1 MINNYLLEIQSKN
14 ISWPL
19 KKGDFKLAASYSDAH
34 GTEQLQHSVDFLC
47 PVGTKVLAV
56 LPGTVT
62 DVVDHFKEYGDKLKF
77 AQKVNYI
84 TIQHE
89 ENLFSQYLH
98 LGFKKT
104 NVKPGMKVNQG
115 QVIGSTGLSGYMTKP
130 HLHFHMCIMTD
141 DDKVWR
147 TVPANF
153 QPHLNIVRENYL
165 LEIQTPKGFDLVV
178 QKNNLNAPIF
188 KRRPRLSKDLYG
200 KFCENKPCSLITYS
214 WVHNNECIGAMA
226 IIEKPEVKQTKGY
239 KVDVMIVFLH
249 IDSEYRGKNLGGMLV
264 KDVLS
269 KYKKIFL
276 TTDKRSSDVA
286 KSMYEKYGFKIIGK
300 DTKTLWHWI
309 KGF

>member
-1 MINNYLLEIQSKN
+1 LILEIQ
-14 ISWPL
+14 
-19 KKGDFKLAASYSDAH
+19 A
-34 GTEQLQHSVDFLC
+34 
-47 PVGTKVLAV
+47 
-56 LPGTVT
+56 
-62 DVVDHFKEYGDKLKF
+62 
-77 AQKVNYI
+77 
-84 TIQHE
+84 
-89 ENLFSQYLH
+89 
-98 LGFKKT
+98 
-104 NVKPGMKVNQG
+104 
-115 QVIGSTGLSGYMTKP
+115 
-130 HLHFHMCIMTD
+130 
-141 DDKVWR
+141 
-147 TVPANF
+147 
-153 QPHLNIVRENYL
+153 
-165 LEIQTPKGFDLVV
+165 PKGFDLVV

-249 IDSEYRGKNLGGMLV
+249 IDAEYRGKNLGGMLV
-264 KDVLS
+264 KDILG

>member
-1 MINNYLLEIQSKN
+1 MINNYLLEVQTSTVSLPIR
-14 ISWPL
+14 
-19 KKGDFKLAASYSDAH
+19 KGDFKLAASYSDAH
-34 GTEQLQHSVDFLC
+34 GTEQLKHSVDFLC
-47 PVGTKVLAV
+47 PVGTQVMAV
-56 LPGTVT
+56 LPGKVT

-89 ENLFSQYLH
+89 DNLFSQYLH
-98 LGFKKT
+98 LGNKQTKVKIGM
-104 NVKPGMKVNQG
+104 NVKQG
-115 QVIGSTGLSGYMTKP
+115 QVIGTTGLSGYMTKP

-141 DDKVWR
+141 DDKVWK
-147 TVPANF
+147 TVPF
-153 QPHLNIVRENYL
+153 SFKPHIDIVRENYL
-165 LEIQTPKGFDLVV
+165 LEIQAPKGFDLVV

-249 IDSEYRGKNLGGMLV
+249 IDAEYRGKNLGGMLV
-264 KDVLS
+264 KDILG